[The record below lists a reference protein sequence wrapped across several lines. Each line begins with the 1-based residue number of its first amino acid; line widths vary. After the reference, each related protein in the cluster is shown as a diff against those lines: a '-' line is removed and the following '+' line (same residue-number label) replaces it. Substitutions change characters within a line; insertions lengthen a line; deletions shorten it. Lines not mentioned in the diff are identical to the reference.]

1 MEKLTQEELQ
11 ELQEVVNQYE
21 GISFRVGQYTIE
33 IEGFKAERRKLI
45 EMAEQALSKR
55 VEIQKTL
62 EEKYGTDCQIN
73 IVTGE
78 IVKQNEQN

>member
-21 GISFRVGQYTIE
+21 GISFRIGQYTIE

-45 EMAEQALSKR
+45 EMAEQALTKR

-62 EEKYGTDCQIN
+62 EEKYGTDSQIN

>member
-11 ELQEVVNQYE
+11 ELQDVVNQYE

>member
-11 ELQEVVNQYE
+11 ELQDVVNQYE

-45 EMAEQALSKR
+45 EMAEQALAKR

>member
-11 ELQEVVNQYE
+11 ELQDVVNQYE

-45 EMAEQALSKR
+45 EMAEQALTKR

-62 EEKYGTDCQIN
+62 EEKYGTDSQIN

>member
-11 ELQEVVNQYE
+11 ELQDVVNQYE

-62 EEKYGTDCQIN
+62 EEKYGTDSQIN
-73 IVTGE
+73 IITGE